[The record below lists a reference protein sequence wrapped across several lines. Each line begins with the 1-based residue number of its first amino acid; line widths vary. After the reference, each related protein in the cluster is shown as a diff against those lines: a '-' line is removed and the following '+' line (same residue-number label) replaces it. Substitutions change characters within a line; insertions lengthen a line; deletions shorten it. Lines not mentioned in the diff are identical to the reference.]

1 LWVESTN
8 PGTNGRELARAVT
21 DARRRKLERRRGTND
36 GDDSVKNDGDDSVK
50 NDGDDSVKNECSIS
64 RNRSSRRLKKER
76 RLMFAGGVE
85 DVR

>member
-50 NDGDDSVKNECSIS
+50 NECSIS